1 MRPFRFADGTLWS
14 CEAGE
19 AGERVSGRRAAQT
32 RLETQSGTVAGEKA
46 GVCPKTAQRPKKSDP
61 ACREASRVSLGRGY
75 LDVLIKCPWDAFGV
89 KLSRENFGL
98 S

>member
-46 GVCPKTAQRPKKSDP
+46 GVCPKTAQRPKKVTRLAVRRAGSPWEGDIWMQ
-61 ACREASRVSLGRGY
+61 RLGGRKRLEVSR
-75 LDVLIKCPWDAFGV
+75 F
-89 KLSRENFGL
+89 F
-98 S
+98 